1 MKGKL
6 SAALAGGAVAL
17 GAYRARRPKPLGIH
31 YSDAPTK
38 VLVLGGGFGGL
49 AAVRELARAFGG
61 SRDVGVA
68 LLDRVNYTTFWPMV
82 PAAIS
87 GDIELRHVASSI
99 RRILKSLGVE
109 FFQAEVVGVDFDAR
123 EVRSDVGYFSYD
135 YLILAPGSRTA
146 FFGASGARDN
156 AIDLKGLRDAL
167 RVRNTIID
175 RLEEADRMRGGFA
188 DDLLT
193 FVVVGAGTTGVEA
206 VADSHDLIFDVLKGD
221 YPGVDFDRVRL
232 VLINS
237 GEHILQGLDPS
248 LVHAAERRLAS
259 QRVKVIDDVKA
270 TEVRADAVV
279 LSDGRT
285 IPARTTI
292 WAAGVEP
299 PPLVK
304 ELDVP
309 KDSRGH
315 VVVDD
320 FLRVTTRPGVYVVGD
335 CASVKV
341 DGRHVPALAQAAE
354 QEGATAASNLA
365 AEIRGGD
372 PTPFRYRHLGQLVD
386 LGTTSALGDILGV
399 RFSGL
404 LGALV
409 WKGVY
414 FYELGSNMNRARVLA
429 DWLVDL
435 FVRPDTSKILED

>member
-6 SAALAGGAVAL
+6 SATLAGSAVAL
-17 GAYRARRPKPLGIH
+17 GAYRARRSKPLGIG
-31 YSDAPTK
+31 YSDASTK
-38 VLVLGGGFGGL
+38 VLVVGGGFGGL
-49 AAVRELARAFGG
+49 AAVRKLAQAFGG

-82 PAAIS
+82 PSAIS
-87 GDIELRHVASSI
+87 GDIEVRHVASSI
-99 RRILKSLGVE
+99 RRILKPLGVE
-109 FFQAEVVGVDFDAR
+109 FFQTEVVGVDFDAR
-123 EVRSDVGYFSYD
+123 EVRSDVGSFSYD

-146 FFGASGARDN
+146 FFGTSGAREN

-167 RVRNTIID
+167 RVRNAIID
-175 RLEEADRMRGGFA
+175 RFEEAERLQGAFA

-193 FVVVGAGTTGVEA
+193 FVVVGGGPTGVEA

-221 YPGVDFDRVRL
+221 YPGVDFDRARL

-237 GEHILQGLDPS
+237 GDHILQGLDPS
-248 LVHAAERRLAS
+248 LVHAVGRRLAS
-259 QRVKVIDDVKA
+259 QRVEIIDNVKA

-279 LSDGRT
+279 LSDGRA

-315 VVVDD
+315 VVVDEL
-320 FLRVTTRPGVYVVGD
+320 LRVMNRQGVYALGD

-341 DGRHVPALAQAAE
+341 DGHHVPALAQAAE
-354 QEGATAASNLA
+354 QEGATAARNLA
-365 AEIRGGD
+365 AQIRGGD
-372 PTPFRYRHLGQLVD
+372 PTPFHYRQLGQFVD

-404 LGALV
+404 LGALI

-414 FYELGSNMNRARVLA
+414 LYELGYNLNRARVLA
-429 DWLVDL
+429 DWVVDL
-435 FVRPDTSKILED
+435 FARPDTSKFLEG